1 MTKENYWP
9 NGKSLPSLVTLL
21 PAEATIMPILLL
33 LNKPFSAGRR
43 FPTLQN
49 QNKYQTF
56 IHALDTPLPKS

>member
-21 PAEATIMPILLL
+21 PAEATIMPILSL

-43 FPTLQN
+43 FSYIA
-49 QNKYQTF
+49 K
-56 IHALDTPLPKS
+56 PK